1 MRLRSRKNGYMLT
14 RRTPGTRMVFRP
26 SSFKLG
32 PSHGCAGFELKPDGE
47 LVESQIAAADGSLKR
62 AGKWK
67 LSDGGKLY
75 FYREDPSKPAKMLE
89 KNRPPKT
96 NLSSS
101 DDQPW
106 AAQSINLPLAG
117 CNPA

>member
-89 KNRPPKT
+89 IESASKDKLVVKR
-96 NLSSS
+96 
-101 DDQPW
+101 
-106 AAQSINLPLAG
+106 
-117 CNPA
+117 